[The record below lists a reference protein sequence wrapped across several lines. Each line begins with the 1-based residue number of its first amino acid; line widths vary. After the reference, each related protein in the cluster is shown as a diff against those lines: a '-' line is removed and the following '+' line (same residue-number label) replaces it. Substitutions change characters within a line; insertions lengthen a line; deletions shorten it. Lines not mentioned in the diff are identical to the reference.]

1 MVILTEGFA
10 LFDTYKTVVK
20 NAKDISPYVA
30 ESIMNI
36 YGIIVKVDLSRY
48 QGLTS
53 KQIAKAVLLENGF
66 REKDIDHK
74 LARYMEDLPYS
85 YYNVAWSDTIHTTD
99 GAKELLQE
107 LEKRDVLIGI
117 ATGEGERVAKMRL
130 DKAKIGEHFKLG
142 AYGEDGI
149 TYNEILAKGLRKVE
163 EQGLQKEDG
172 VVIVSSP
179 VFVSVGKNLGVRVVG
194 VETPESSA
202 KDLKAAG
209 ADLVVRSLKE
219 KGRIIDLIFS

>member
-1 MVILTEGFA
+1 MIATEGFA

-36 YGIIVKVDLSRY
+36 YGIIVKVDLSKY
-48 QGLTS
+48 EGLTS
-53 KQIAKAVLLENGF
+53 KQIAKSVLLENGF
-66 REKDIDHK
+66 KEKDIDPR

-85 YYNVAWSDTIHTTD
+85 YYNVAWSDRIDVTD

-107 LEKRDVLIGI
+107 MEKKDVLIGI

-130 DKAKIGEHFKLG
+130 DKAGIGMHFKVG
-142 AYGEDGI
+142 AYGDDGV
-149 TYNEILAKGLRKVE
+149 TFNEILAKGLRRIE

-172 VVIVSSP
+172 VLIVSDPIS
-179 VFVSVGKNLGVRVVG
+179 VSIGKIAGIRTVGAEAGG
-194 VETPESSA
+194 HSA

-209 ADLVVRSLKE
+209 ADLVVKSLKE
-219 KGRIIDLIFS
+219 KGKIIDLIFS